1 MHIYVYFLKTH
12 YSKHQF
18 FVFFFFFGM
27 SQLDLRPLSLRTIYI
42 FSYPTHGTYGKENGN
57 LLQCSC
63 LRNPTD
69 RGRIPLGYSP
79 WSRKTVGQDLATK
92 QQTTWH
98 ITLNDTHLP

>member
-1 MHIYVYFLKTH
+1 MYIFWKPVIVSVSL
-12 YSKHQF
+12 
-18 FVFFFFFGM
+18 VDFFFFFGM

-42 FSYPTHGTYGKENGN
+42 FLYPIHGTYGKENGN

-79 WSRKTVGQDLATK
+79 WSRKTGGHDLATK